1 MVAAR
6 SGYVKG
12 GVPVRTPPFLCAFF
26 FPALS
31 LPRLF
36 VPLRPF
42 CSACLPLPEGGGC
55 SSGKVRHTSGKGKS
69 LDCQKRKGTALVG
82 EDKALVRVGGCL
94 LVRVCGCLHVRVGKV
109 VGSEGREGPTGA
121 GRCDRW
127 GRAPGCRDCPA
138 WRISGE
144 RVPAGPEWRPD
155 NTNRIKNTRF
165 GLPFNEKFGMFVHM
179 NRIRLAEVTLI
190 GHATG
195 SLSGPCAGRGTGGEN
210 IWCFMSPAR

>member
-12 GVPVRTPPFLCAFF
+12 GVPVRTPLFLCAFF
-26 FPALS
+26 FLALS

-94 LVRVCGCLHVRVGKV
+94 LVRVCGCLHVRVGKAV
-109 VGSEGREGPTGA
+109 WSEGTPSGA
-121 GRCDRW
+121 GRL
-127 GRAPGCRDCPA
+127 GRRGGHPVAGGPLRGAFPA
-138 WRISGE
+138 E
-144 RVPAGPEWRPD
+144 RVPAEPEV
-155 NTNRIKNTRF
+155 
-165 GLPFNEKFGMFVHM
+165 E
-179 NRIRLAEVTLI
+179 
-190 GHATG
+190 
-195 SLSGPCAGRGTGGEN
+195 
-210 IWCFMSPAR
+210 AR

>member
-1 MVAAR
+1 MYAYIDSFR
-6 SGYVKG
+6 KFGKTNTDNQSIKIKRPY
-12 GVPVRTPPFLCAFF
+12 PIRTPLFLCAFF

-138 WRISGE
+138 WRIPAKGCLRGRSG
-144 RVPAGPEWRPD
+144 GP
-155 NTNRIKNTRF
+155 I
-165 GLPFNEKFGMFVHM
+165 
-179 NRIRLAEVTLI
+179 IQI
-190 GHATG
+190 G
-195 SLSGPCAGRGTGGEN
+195 
-210 IWCFMSPAR
+210 